1 MAQWSRHQA
10 LDTKQQI
17 IDQFSAHHWLEN
29 VSLFLCYSSLIC
41 QKKKKRRR
49 RERGREER
57 KVDGRE
63 ERKRT
68 GKKLLISPKFT
79 GNYRLS
85 TTIE

>member
-1 MAQWSRHQA
+1 M
-10 LDTKQQI
+10 LVY
-17 IDQFSAHHWLEN
+17 FSAT
-29 VSLFLCYSSLIC
+29 VPSFV
-41 QKKKKRRR
+41 KKKKRRR

-57 KVDGRE
+57 KVEGRE

-68 GKKLLISPKFT
+68 GKKLLITPKFT